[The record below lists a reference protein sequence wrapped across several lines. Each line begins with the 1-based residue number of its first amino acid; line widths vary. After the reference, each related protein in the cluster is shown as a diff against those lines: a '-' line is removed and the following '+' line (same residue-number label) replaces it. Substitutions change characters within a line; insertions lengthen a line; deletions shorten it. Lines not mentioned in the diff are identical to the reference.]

1 MKCEE
6 LPQLKQRLL
15 LLPSLNCGKFDLDPV
30 AAAAEAE
37 ALVAYLI

>member
-15 LLPSLNCGKFDLDPV
+15 LLPWLNCGKFGLIQTV
-30 AAAAEAE
+30 ATAEEE
-37 ALVAYLI
+37 ALGAY